1 MKKEN
6 NINNLVNK
14 QMKLIEKQES
24 KLLKEPKDN
33 YIKSK
38 ISPIKEKV
46 KNKIPNKLLST
57 LEVAFQKGFKTVFDK
72 GAGIIEK
79 TYNKEEINMEYDI
92 NSYAINKY
100 PTKKNLKKIDKT
112 ASKKTIINKSITI
125 LEGSGLGALGIGL
138 PDIPLYIAVIL
149 KSIYEIS
156 LSYGF
161 NYSSENERAYIL
173 TLISSAV
180 TKGEER
186 LYYFNKLDI
195 MSNEIDNNKPCNY
208 DIEEI
213 LVDTS
218 SKISNYMLTSKFIQ
232 GLPIVGIVGGVTNFI
247 VLQDITAI
255 AKLKY
260 KKRYLKKLYK
270 WWCLEHTFFLNIISN
285 KKI

>member
-195 MSNEIDNNKPCNY
+195 MSNEIDNDKPYNY